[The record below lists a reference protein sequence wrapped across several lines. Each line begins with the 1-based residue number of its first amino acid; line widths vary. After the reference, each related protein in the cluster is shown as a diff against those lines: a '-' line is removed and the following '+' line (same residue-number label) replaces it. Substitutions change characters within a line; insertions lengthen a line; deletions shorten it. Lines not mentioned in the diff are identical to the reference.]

1 MFHATS
7 KLLTCLARRARARQ
21 AADHHLAAA
30 HSWQVEQITPG
41 TYRVRDPRFDQLRV
55 RS

>member
-1 MFHATS
+1 MFHVTS
-7 KLLTCLARRARARQ
+7 IVVGCLARRAHARR

-30 HSWQVEQITPG
+30 HGWQVEQVTPG
-41 TYRVRDPRFDQLRV
+41 TYRVRDQRFDQLKV